1 MDNLREIGENVSS
14 VAGQGVEGYNT
25 GRSHGQTAAGL
36 LGQFDSHM
44 NRANMDAL
52 GGRPHPH
59 DIFVRKYAT
68 NKHAAQLA
76 DYYRRT
82 TPAMGGPRTAA
93 WYTHDYGVSVP
104 GASGTE
110 GQMALL
116 RHVRRQ
122 HEHIQAIRESPEP
135 RGAFHNADST
145 AADVRPGIHQPALE
159 PVAPRELEPMRDLRD
174 GPSPTPAFAREIR
187 ANAEGAR
194 QRVQAMS
201 RRAQAAGPIGLGSIP
216 GAPRPASA
224 IPLGSIMP
232 TVAQEGG
239 FRPPGRAAPT
249 PAAVPRRARPQ
260 AMAAGRPPRSAP
272 AEVIEQGPPR
282 PRNAT
287 RAGGVIEQG
296 PTAPRP
302 RVIEQGPTAPRP
314 KQAARP
320 RAQTS
325 GKSLRSALSRY

>member
-1 MDNLREIGENVSS
+1 MNNRRKIGENVSS

-52 GGRPHPH
+52 AGRPHPH

-93 WYTHDYGVSVP
+93 WYTHYYGVSVP

-122 HEHIQAIRESPEP
+122 QEHIQAIRESPEP

-159 PVAPRELEPMRDLRD
+159 PVAPREPEPFTPLEP
-174 GPSPTPAFAREIR
+174 SATPAFAREMR
-187 ANAEGAR
+187 ANAGGAR

-201 RRAQAAGPIGLGSIP
+201 RRARAAGPIGLGSIP

-224 IPLGSIMP
+224 IPLGSILP
-232 TVAQEGG
+232 TVTQDPVAVP
-239 FRPPGRAAPT
+239 RRAA
-249 PAAVPRRARPQ
+249 PRRARPQ

-272 AEVIEQGPPR
+272 AVIEQGP
-282 PRNAT
+282 A
-287 RAGGVIEQG
+287 
-296 PTAPRP
+296 APPP
-302 RVIEQGPTAPRP
+302 RVIEQGPPAPRP
-314 KQAARP
+314 APRPRIEQGPPAPLPRRP

>member
-1 MDNLREIGENVSS
+1 MDNLRKIGENVSS

-44 NRANMDAL
+44 NMANMDAL

-93 WYTHDYGVSVP
+93 WYTHYYGVSVP

-145 AADVRPGIHQPALE
+145 ATDVRPGIHQPALE
-159 PVAPRELEPMRDLRD
+159 PIAPRELEPMRDLRD

-201 RRAQAAGPIGLGSIP
+201 RRAAGPIGVGSIP

-224 IPLGSIMP
+224 IPLGRIMP
-232 TVAQEGG
+232 MVTQD
-239 FRPPGRAAPT
+239 
-249 PAAVPRRARPQ
+249 PAAVPRR
-260 AMAAGRPPRSAP
+260 
-272 AEVIEQGPPR
+272 
-282 PRNAT
+282 
-287 RAGGVIEQG
+287 RAVEQG

-302 RVIEQGPTAPRP
+302 R
-314 KQAARP
+314 
-320 RAQTS
+320 AQTS
-325 GKSLRSALSRY
+325 GRSLRSALSRY

>member
-1 MDNLREIGENVSS
+1 MDNLRKIGENVSS

-93 WYTHDYGVSVP
+93 WYTHYYGVSVP

-122 HEHIQAIRESPEP
+122 HEHVQAIRESPEP

-159 PVAPRELEPMRDLRD
+159 PIAPREPEPFTPLEP
-174 GPSPTPAFAREIR
+174 SATPAFAREMR

-201 RRAQAAGPIGLGSIP
+201 RRARAAGPIGLGSIP

-232 TVAQEGG
+232 TVTQD
-239 FRPPGRAAPT
+239 
-249 PAAVPRRARPQ
+249 PAAVPRRAAPRRARPQ

-272 AEVIEQGPPR
+272 AEVIEQGP
-282 PRNAT
+282 
-287 RAGGVIEQG
+287 
-296 PTAPRP
+296 TAPRP
-302 RVIEQGPTAPRP
+302 RVTEQGPTAPRP

-325 GKSLRSALSRY
+325 GRSLRSALSRY

>member
-1 MDNLREIGENVSS
+1 MDNLRKIGENVSS
-14 VAGQGVEGYNT
+14 VAGQGAEGYNT

-36 LGQFDSHM
+36 LRQFDSHM
-44 NRANMDAL
+44 NMANMDAL

-93 WYTHDYGVSVP
+93 WYTHYYGVSVP

-159 PVAPRELEPMRDLRD
+159 PVAPREPEPMRDLRD

-232 TVAQEGG
+232 TVAQD
-239 FRPPGRAAPT
+239 
-249 PAAVPRRARPQ
+249 PAAVPRRAAPRRARPQ

-272 AEVIEQGPPR
+272 AEVIEQGPPAPR
-282 PRNAT
+282 PRM
-287 RAGGVIEQG
+287 IEQG

-314 KQAARP
+314 KQAPRP

>member
-1 MDNLREIGENVSS
+1 MDNLRKIGEN
-14 VAGQGVEGYNT
+14 GQGVEGYNT

-52 GGRPHPH
+52 AGRPHPH

-93 WYTHDYGVSVP
+93 WYTHYYGVSVP

-159 PVAPRELEPMRDLRD
+159 PIAPRESEPFTPLEL
-174 GPSPTPAFAREIR
+174 SASPAFAREMR

-232 TVAQEGG
+232 TVAQD
-239 FRPPGRAAPT
+239 
-249 PAAVPRRARPQ
+249 PAAVPRRARAR

-272 AEVIEQGPPR
+272 AAIEGP
-282 PRNAT
+282 
-287 RAGGVIEQG
+287 VIEQG

-302 RVIEQGPTAPRP
+302 RMIEQGPTAPRPRVVEQGPTAPRP
-314 KQAARP
+314 KQRP

>member
-1 MDNLREIGENVSS
+1 MDNLRKIGENVSS

-44 NRANMDAL
+44 NMANMDAL

-93 WYTHDYGVSVP
+93 WYTHYYGVSVP

-145 AADVRPGIHQPALE
+145 AADVRPGIHQALVPHERPAEDLPRDSDWAAGVQQRTE
-159 PVAPRELEPMRDLRD
+159 KARGRAPR
-174 GPSPTPAFAREIR
+174 
-187 ANAEGAR
+187 
-194 QRVQAMS
+194 
-201 RRAQAAGPIGLGSIP
+201 AGPIGLGSIP

-224 IPLGSIMP
+224 IPLASIIPEMKSRLDYP
-232 TVAQEGG
+232 GTYQHLEWTT
-239 FRPPGRAAPT
+239 FERPHPGRHHE
-249 PAAVPRRARPQ
+249 VHARE
-260 AMAAGRPPRSAP
+260 PPP
-272 AEVIEQGPPR
+272 E
-282 PRNAT
+282 
-287 RAGGVIEQG
+287 
-296 PTAPRP
+296 
-302 RVIEQGPTAPRP
+302 
-314 KQAARP
+314 
-320 RAQTS
+320 
-325 GKSLRSALSRY
+325 

>member
-1 MDNLREIGENVSS
+1 MDNLRKIGENVSS

-52 GGRPHPH
+52 AGRPHPH

-93 WYTHDYGVSVP
+93 WYTHYYGVSVP

-145 AADVRPGIHQPALE
+145 AADVRPGIHQALVPHERPAEDL
-159 PVAPRELEPMRDLRD
+159 PRDSD
-174 GPSPTPAFAREIR
+174 W
-187 ANAEGAR
+187 
-194 QRVQAMS
+194 
-201 RRAQAAGPIGLGSIP
+201 AAGVQQRTARARAGPRRGGVAAIGLGSIP

-224 IPLGSIMP
+224 IPLASIVPESTEVPPRLPRHIPASRMDD
-232 TVAQEGG
+232 
-239 FRPPGRAAPT
+239 FRAPPPRQAP
-249 PAAVPRRARPQ
+249 R
-260 AMAAGRPPRSAP
+260 PRSA
-272 AEVIEQGPPR
+272 R
-282 PRNAT
+282 PTT
-287 RAGGVIEQG
+287 RAASSVIEQG

-302 RVIEQGPTAPRP
+302 RVIEQGPTAPLPR
-314 KQAARP
+314 RP

>member
-1 MDNLREIGENVSS
+1 MDNLRKIGANVSS
-14 VAGQGVEGYNT
+14 VAGQGVEGYTT

-52 GGRPHPH
+52 AGRPHPH

-93 WYTHDYGVSVP
+93 WYTHYYGVSVP

-122 HEHIQAIRESPEP
+122 QEHIQAIRESPEP

-174 GPSPTPAFAREIR
+174 GPSPTPAWVEEVR

-216 GAPRPASA
+216 GAPRPAGA
-224 IPLGSIMP
+224 ISLDSILPLPSVPPQRPSYVPASRM
-232 TVAQEGG
+232 ED
-239 FRPPGRAAPT
+239 FRAPPPRQA
-249 PAAVPRRARPQ
+249 PRR
-260 AMAAGRPPRSAP
+260 PRSA
-272 AEVIEQGPPR
+272 VEQGPTAPR
-282 PRNAT
+282 PRM
-287 RAGGVIEQG
+287 IEQG

-314 KQAARP
+314 KQRP

>member
-1 MDNLREIGENVSS
+1 
-14 VAGQGVEGYNT
+14 
-25 GRSHGQTAAGL
+25 GRSHGQTAARL

-93 WYTHDYGVSVP
+93 WYTHYYGVSVP

-159 PVAPRELEPMRDLRD
+159 PVAPREPEPMRDLRD

-201 RRAQAAGPIGLGSIP
+201 RRAA
-216 GAPRPASA
+216 
-224 IPLGSIMP
+224 
-232 TVAQEGG
+232 
-239 FRPPGRAAPT
+239 
-249 PAAVPRRARPQ
+249 
-260 AMAAGRPPRSAP
+260 
-272 AEVIEQGPPR
+272 
-282 PRNAT
+282 
-287 RAGGVIEQG
+287 
-296 PTAPRP
+296 
-302 RVIEQGPTAPRP
+302 
-314 KQAARP
+314 
-320 RAQTS
+320 
-325 GKSLRSALSRY
+325 

>member
-1 MDNLREIGENVSS
+1 MDNLRKIGENVSS

-52 GGRPHPH
+52 AGRPHPH

-93 WYTHDYGVSVP
+93 WYTHYYGVSVP

-145 AADVRPGIHQPALE
+145 AADVRPGMHPPALE
-159 PVAPRELEPMRDLRD
+159 PIEPRERESFTPLEL
-174 GPSPTPAFAREIR
+174 SSTPA
-187 ANAEGAR
+187 
-194 QRVQAMS
+194 
-201 RRAQAAGPIGLGSIP
+201 
-216 GAPRPASA
+216 
-224 IPLGSIMP
+224 
-232 TVAQEGG
+232 
-239 FRPPGRAAPT
+239 
-249 PAAVPRRARPQ
+249 
-260 AMAAGRPPRSAP
+260 
-272 AEVIEQGPPR
+272 
-282 PRNAT
+282 
-287 RAGGVIEQG
+287 
-296 PTAPRP
+296 
-302 RVIEQGPTAPRP
+302 
-314 KQAARP
+314 
-320 RAQTS
+320 
-325 GKSLRSALSRY
+325 

>member
-1 MDNLREIGENVSS
+1 MDNLRKIGENVSS

-44 NRANMDAL
+44 NMANMDAL

-93 WYTHDYGVSVP
+93 WYTHYYGVSVP

-159 PVAPRELEPMRDLRD
+159 PSAARGGLAAIAPREPEPMRDLRD
-174 GPSPTPAFAREIR
+174 GPSPTPAFALEMR

-232 TVAQEGG
+232 TVAQD
-239 FRPPGRAAPT
+239 

-260 AMAAGRPPRSAP
+260 AMASARRPPRSAP
-272 AEVIEQGPPR
+272 AAIEGP
-282 PRNAT
+282 
-287 RAGGVIEQG
+287 
-296 PTAPRP
+296 
-302 RVIEQGPTAPRP
+302 VIEQGPTAPRP
-314 KQAARP
+314 KQRP

>member
-1 MDNLREIGENVSS
+1 MDNLRKIGENVSS

-52 GGRPHPH
+52 AGRPHPH

-93 WYTHDYGVSVP
+93 WYTHYYGVSVP

-122 HEHIQAIRESPEP
+122 QEHIQAIRESPEP

-145 AADVRPGIHQPALE
+145 AADVRPGIHQAL
-159 PVAPRELEPMRDLRD
+159 
-174 GPSPTPAFAREIR
+174 
-187 ANAEGAR
+187 
-194 QRVQAMS
+194 
-201 RRAQAAGPIGLGSIP
+201 
-216 GAPRPASA
+216 
-224 IPLGSIMP
+224 
-232 TVAQEGG
+232 
-239 FRPPGRAAPT
+239 
-249 PAAVPRRARPQ
+249 VPHEK
-260 AMAAGRPPRSAP
+260 AGRGF
-272 AEVIEQGPPR
+272 V
-282 PRNAT
+282 
-287 RAGGVIEQG
+287 
-296 PTAPRP
+296 
-302 RVIEQGPTAPRP
+302 
-314 KQAARP
+314 
-320 RAQTS
+320 S
-325 GKSLRSALSRY
+325 GL

>member
-1 MDNLREIGENVSS
+1 MDNLRKIGEKVSS

-25 GRSHGQTAAGL
+25 GRSHGQTAARL

-93 WYTHDYGVSVP
+93 WYTHYYGVSVP

-159 PVAPRELEPMRDLRD
+159 PSAARGGLAAIAPRESEPFTPLEL
-174 GPSPTPAFAREIR
+174 SASPAFAREMR

-201 RRAQAAGPIGLGSIP
+201 RRARAAGPIGLGSIP

-232 TVAQEGG
+232 TVAQD
-239 FRPPGRAAPT
+239 PV
-249 PAAVPRRARPQ
+249 AVPRRTRRARPQ

-272 AEVIEQGPPR
+272 AEVIEQGPAAPR
-282 PRNAT
+282 PRMT
-287 RAGGVIEQG
+287 EQG

-302 RVIEQGPTAPRP
+302 RVVEQGPTAPRP
-314 KQAARP
+314 KQRP

>member
-1 MDNLREIGENVSS
+1 MDNLRKIGENVSS

-52 GGRPHPH
+52 AGRPHPH

-93 WYTHDYGVSVP
+93 WYTHYYGVSVP

-122 HEHIQAIRESPEP
+122 QEHIQAIRESPEP

-159 PVAPRELEPMRDLRD
+159 PIAPREPEPMRDLRD
-174 GPSPTPAFAREIR
+174 GPSPTPAFAREMR

-201 RRAQAAGPIGLGSIP
+201 RRARAAGPIGLGSIP

-224 IPLGSIMP
+224 IPLGRIMP
-232 TVAQEGG
+232 MVTQD
-239 FRPPGRAAPT
+239 
-249 PAAVPRRARPQ
+249 PAAVPRR
-260 AMAAGRPPRSAP
+260 
-272 AEVIEQGPPR
+272 
-282 PRNAT
+282 
-287 RAGGVIEQG
+287 RAVEQG

-302 RVIEQGPTAPRP
+302 RVVEQGPTAPRP

>member
-1 MDNLREIGENVSS
+1 MNNLRKIGENVSS

-52 GGRPHPH
+52 AGRPHPH

-93 WYTHDYGVSVP
+93 WYTHYYGVSVP

-145 AADVRPGIHQPALE
+145 AADVRPGIHQALVPHERPAEDVPGLRLGSWGAAE
-159 PVAPRELEPMRDLRD
+159 DHPCPPCRAHARRRGRHRFGKHSWGAAPCECDSS
-174 GPSPTPAFAREIR
+174 GKHHAHG
-187 ANAEGAR
+187 GAR
-194 QRVQAMS
+194 PS
-201 RRAQAAGPIGLGSIP
+201 GSAQAHQTRTTPSDGRRTTPSKCAGCH
-216 GAPRPASA
+216 
-224 IPLGSIMP
+224 
-232 TVAQEGG
+232 
-239 FRPPGRAAPT
+239 
-249 PAAVPRRARPQ
+249 
-260 AMAAGRPPRSAP
+260 
-272 AEVIEQGPPR
+272 
-282 PRNAT
+282 
-287 RAGGVIEQG
+287 
-296 PTAPRP
+296 
-302 RVIEQGPTAPRP
+302 
-314 KQAARP
+314 
-320 RAQTS
+320 
-325 GKSLRSALSRY
+325 

>member
-1 MDNLREIGENVSS
+1 MDNLRKIGENVSS

-25 GRSHGQTAAGL
+25 GRSHGKTAAGL

-44 NRANMDAL
+44 NMANMDAL

-93 WYTHDYGVSVP
+93 WYTHYYGVSVP

-135 RGAFHNADST
+135 RGTFHNADST

-159 PVAPRELEPMRDLRD
+159 PVAPREPEPMRDLRD
-174 GPSPTPAFAREIR
+174 GPSPTPAFAREMR

-201 RRAQAAGPIGLGSIP
+201 RRARAAGPIGLGSIP
-216 GAPRPASA
+216 GAPRPAGA
-224 IPLGSIMP
+224 IPLGSIMAGPRAALP
-232 TVAQEGG
+232 TVTQD
-239 FRPPGRAAPT
+239 
-249 PAAVPRRARPQ
+249 PAAVPRRARAR

-272 AEVIEQGPPR
+272 AEVIEQGPTAPR
-282 PRNAT
+282 PRM
-287 RAGGVIEQG
+287 VEQG

-302 RVIEQGPTAPRP
+302 RVVEQGPTAPRP

>member
-1 MDNLREIGENVSS
+1 MDNLRKIGENVSS

-44 NRANMDAL
+44 NMANMDAL
-52 GGRPHPH
+52 GGRPPPP

-93 WYTHDYGVSVP
+93 WYTHYYGVSVP

-122 HEHIQAIRESPEP
+122 SEHIQAIRESPEP

-145 AADVRPGIHQPALE
+145 AADVRPGIHQPLE
-159 PVAPRELEPMRDLRD
+159 PIAPREPEPFTPLEP
-174 GPSPTPAFAREIR
+174 SATPAFAREMR

-201 RRAQAAGPIGLGSIP
+201 RRARAAGPIGLGSIP

-232 TVAQEGG
+232 TVAQD
-239 FRPPGRAAPT
+239 
-249 PAAVPRRARPQ
+249 PAAVPRRARARARRLLSFSVTIPGSRCTPSP
-260 AMAAGRPPRSAP
+260 AAPPP
-272 AEVIEQGPPR
+272 FFGKVCGP
-282 PRNAT
+282 
-287 RAGGVIEQG
+287 
-296 PTAPRP
+296 
-302 RVIEQGPTAPRP
+302 
-314 KQAARP
+314 
-320 RAQTS
+320 
-325 GKSLRSALSRY
+325 

>member
-1 MDNLREIGENVSS
+1 MDNLRKIGENVYS

-25 GRSHGQTAAGL
+25 GRSHGQTAARL

-44 NRANMDAL
+44 NMANMDAL

-93 WYTHDYGVSVP
+93 WYTHYYGVSVP

-145 AADVRPGIHQPALE
+145 AADVRPGMHQPALE
-159 PVAPRELEPMRDLRD
+159 PIAPREPEPMRDLRD

-216 GAPRPASA
+216 EAPRPASA

-232 TVAQEGG
+232 TVAQD
-239 FRPPGRAAPT
+239 

-260 AMAAGRPPRSAP
+260 AMASARRPPRSAP
-272 AEVIEQGPPR
+272 AEVIEQGPTAPR
-282 PRNAT
+282 A

-302 RVIEQGPTAPRP
+302 KQGP
-314 KQAARP
+314 RP

>member
-1 MDNLREIGENVSS
+1 MDNLRKIGENVSS

-52 GGRPHPH
+52 AGRPHPH

-93 WYTHDYGVSVP
+93 WYTHYYGVSVP

-122 HEHIQAIRESPEP
+122 HEHIQAIRENPEP

-159 PVAPRELEPMRDLRD
+159 PVAPREPEPMRDLRD

-201 RRAQAAGPIGLGSIP
+201 RRARAAGPIGLGSIP

-224 IPLGSIMP
+224 IPLASIVPESTEVPPRLPRHIPASRMDD
-232 TVAQEGG
+232 
-239 FRPPGRAAPT
+239 FRAPPPRAVQA
-249 PAAVPRRARPQ
+249 PRR
-260 AMAAGRPPRSAP
+260 SSK
-272 AEVIEQGPPR
+272 
-282 PRNAT
+282 
-287 RAGGVIEQG
+287 
-296 PTAPRP
+296 APRP
-302 RVIEQGPTAPRP
+302 LARSKGPAREPRRPGRVLG
-314 KQAARP
+314 
-320 RAQTS
+320 
-325 GKSLRSALSRY
+325 LRSADTDSFRVSNKWRSTTME

>member
-1 MDNLREIGENVSS
+1 MDNLRKIGANVSS

-36 LGQFDSHM
+36 LRQFDSHM
-44 NRANMDAL
+44 NMANMDAL
-52 GGRPHPH
+52 AGRPHPH

-93 WYTHDYGVSVP
+93 WYTHYYGVSVP

-122 HEHIQAIRESPEP
+122 QEHIQAIRESPEP

-145 AADVRPGIHQPALE
+145 ATDVRPGIHQALVPHERPAEDL
-159 PVAPRELEPMRDLRD
+159 PRDSDWAAGVQQRTEE
-174 GPSPTPAFAREIR
+174 ARGR
-187 ANAEGAR
+187 A
-194 QRVQAMS
+194 
-201 RRAQAAGPIGLGSIP
+201 RRAGPIGLGSIP

-224 IPLGSIMP
+224 IPLASIVPESTEVPPRLPRHIPISRMDD
-232 TVAQEGG
+232 
-239 FRPPGRAAPT
+239 FRAPP
-249 PAAVPRRARPQ
+249 PRQ
-260 AMAAGRPPRSAP
+260 APRSA
-272 AEVIEQGPPR
+272 R
-282 PRNAT
+282 PTT
-287 RAGGVIEQG
+287 RAASSVIEQG

-302 RVIEQGPTAPRP
+302 RVIEQGPTAPLP
-314 KQAARP
+314 KQRP
-320 RAQTS
+320 RAVTS

>member
-1 MDNLREIGENVSS
+1 M
-14 VAGQGVEGYNT
+14 
-25 GRSHGQTAAGL
+25 
-36 LGQFDSHM
+36 
-44 NRANMDAL
+44 
-52 GGRPHPH
+52 
-59 DIFVRKYAT
+59 
-68 NKHAAQLA
+68 
-76 DYYRRT
+76 
-82 TPAMGGPRTAA
+82 
-93 WYTHDYGVSVP
+93 
-104 GASGTE
+104 
-110 GQMALL
+110 L

-122 HEHIQAIRESPEP
+122 HEHIQAIRENPEP

-159 PVAPRELEPMRDLRD
+159 PVAPREPEPMRDLRD

-232 TVAQEGG
+232 TVAQD
-239 FRPPGRAAPT
+239 

-260 AMAAGRPPRSAP
+260 AMASARRPPRSAP
-272 AEVIEQGPPR
+272 AVIEGPVIEQGPTAPR
-282 PRNAT
+282 PRM
-287 RAGGVIEQG
+287 IEQG

-302 RVIEQGPTAPRP
+302 RVIEQGPTPEAAPAGPDVREEF
-314 KQAARP
+314 
-320 RAQTS
+320 
-325 GKSLRSALSRY
+325 

>member
-1 MDNLREIGENVSS
+1 MDNLRKIGENVSS

-25 GRSHGQTAAGL
+25 GRSHGQTAARL

-44 NRANMDAL
+44 NSANMDAL

-93 WYTHDYGVSVP
+93 WYTHYYGVSVP

-159 PVAPRELEPMRDLRD
+159 PVAPREPEPMRDLRD

-201 RRAQAAGPIGLGSIP
+201 RRAAGPSAARGGVAAIGLGSIP

-224 IPLGSIMP
+224 IPLGRIMP
-232 TVAQEGG
+232 MVTQD
-239 FRPPGRAAPT
+239 
-249 PAAVPRRARPQ
+249 PAAVPRR
-260 AMAAGRPPRSAP
+260 
-272 AEVIEQGPPR
+272 
-282 PRNAT
+282 
-287 RAGGVIEQG
+287 RAVEQG

-302 RVIEQGPTAPRP
+302 R
-314 KQAARP
+314 
-320 RAQTS
+320 AQTS
-325 GKSLRSALSRY
+325 GRSLRSALSRY

>member
-1 MDNLREIGENVSS
+1 MNNLRKIGENVSS

-93 WYTHDYGVSVP
+93 WYTHYYGVSVP

-116 RHVRRQ
+116 RHVRQ
-122 HEHIQAIRESPEP
+122 QQEHIQAIRESPEP

-145 AADVRPGIHQPALE
+145 AVDVRPGIHQALVPHERPAEDL
-159 PVAPRELEPMRDLRD
+159 PRDSDWAAGVQQRTEE
-174 GPSPTPAFAREIR
+174 ARGR
-187 ANAEGAR
+187 A
-194 QRVQAMS
+194 
-201 RRAQAAGPIGLGSIP
+201 RRAGPIGLGSIP

-232 TVAQEGG
+232 TVAQD
-239 FRPPGRAAPT
+239 PAAVPRR
-249 PAAVPRRARPQ
+249 AVPRRARPQ

-272 AEVIEQGPPR
+272 AAIEGP
-282 PRNAT
+282 
-287 RAGGVIEQG
+287 VIEQG

-302 RVIEQGPTAPRP
+302 RVTQQGPTAPLPR
-314 KQAARP
+314 RP

>member
-1 MDNLREIGENVSS
+1 MDNLRKIGANVSS

-52 GGRPHPH
+52 AGRPHPH

-93 WYTHDYGVSVP
+93 WYTHYYGVSVP

-116 RHVRRQ
+116 RHVRQ
-122 HEHIQAIRESPEP
+122 QQEHIQAIRESPEP

-201 RRAQAAGPIGLGSIP
+201 RRARAAGPIGLGSIP

-232 TVAQEGG
+232 TVTQD
-239 FRPPGRAAPT
+239 
-249 PAAVPRRARPQ
+249 PAAVPRR
-260 AMAAGRPPRSAP
+260 
-272 AEVIEQGPPR
+272 
-282 PRNAT
+282 
-287 RAGGVIEQG
+287 RAVEQG

-302 RVIEQGPTAPRP
+302 RVIEQPAPRRVIEQGPTAPLPR
-314 KQAARP
+314 RP

>member
-1 MDNLREIGENVSS
+1 MDNLRKIGENVSS

-36 LGQFDSHM
+36 LRQFDSHM

-93 WYTHDYGVSVP
+93 WYTHYYGVSVP

-201 RRAQAAGPIGLGSIP
+201 RRAAGPIGLGSIP

-232 TVAQEGG
+232 TVAQD
-239 FRPPGRAAPT
+239 

-272 AEVIEQGPPR
+272 AEVIEQGPPAR
-282 PRNAT
+282 
-287 RAGGVIEQG
+287 VIEQG

-314 KQAARP
+314 KQRP